1 MRDEIHSKN
10 PKDTL
15 ESEMSYPKHYDI
27 EERDTAEG
35 RAEARRK
42 AYGEGS
48 KQDDKAIVDY

>member
-1 MRDEIHSKN
+1 
-10 PKDTL
+10 
-15 ESEMSYPKHYDI
+15 MSYPKHYDI